1 MNELS
6 VNNLKL
12 KNGIDLSK
20 RALCQHIGLSYDSTL
35 VLVQPL
41 VPDKLPMQSSDASS
55 DIAKNRHEY
64 QLLNNAVE
72 AEKLQKKMV
81 LGEYLPQV
89 ALGGM
94 GFVNDVMNTKSSNA
108 LAYISVSVPISDW
121 WGGSHKLKESQF
133 KIDQAKSKLVETT
146 ELLSLQIEQAKNAYT
161 EEYFQIGM
169 AQKSVEEA
177 RENLKVTN
185 DNYKSG
191 VSSMSDLLEAQ
202 STFQSAEDNLIE
214 AQCNYQI
221 KKAKYLEAINNY
233 K

>member
-1 MNELS
+1 
-6 VNNLKL
+6 
-12 KNGIDLSK
+12 
-20 RALCQHIGLSYDSTL
+20 
-35 VLVQPL
+35 
-41 VPDKLPMQSSDASS
+41 
-55 DIAKNRHEY
+55 
-64 QLLNNAVE
+64 
-72 AEKLQKKMV
+72 
-81 LGEYLPQV
+81 
-89 ALGGM
+89 
-94 GFVNDVMNTKSSNA
+94 
-108 LAYISVSVPISDW
+108 VPISDW

-161 EEYFQIGM
+161 EEFFQIGM